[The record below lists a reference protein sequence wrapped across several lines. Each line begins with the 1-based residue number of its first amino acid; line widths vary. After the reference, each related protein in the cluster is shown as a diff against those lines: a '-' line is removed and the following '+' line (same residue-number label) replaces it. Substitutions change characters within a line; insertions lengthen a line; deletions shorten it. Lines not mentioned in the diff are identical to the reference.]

1 MKVSTREAIGDL
13 LNMENSN
20 SIDLIIPR
28 GSGELVK
35 SIKQK
40 SKMIPVLGHAD
51 GVCHIF
57 VDQYA
62 NADKAIEII
71 IDSKTDYPAACNAAE
86 TLLFHNECINNG
98 LLDAVI
104 KRLKSLGVEM
114 YSGPNLAARLTF
126 GPPVTD
132 NLKYEYGE
140 LACTVEVVSS
150 LEDAIRHI
158 HQYGSSHTDVI
169 ITEDKN
175 TMETFLNS
183 VDSACVFANCSSRM
197 SDGYRLGLGKVYL
210 SVWI

>member
-1 MKVSTREAIGDL
+1 MSTREAIGDL

-51 GVCHIF
+51 GVCHVY
-57 VDQYA
+57 VDEH
-62 NADKAIEII
+62 ADPEKAVEVI

-86 TLLFHNECINNG
+86 TLLFHKECLNNG
-98 LLDAVI
+98 VIDMVI
-104 KRLKSLGVEM
+104 KSLKSRGVDL
-114 YSGPNLAARLTF
+114 YSGPNLASALTF
-126 GPPVTD
+126 GPPETD
-132 NLKYEYGE
+132 NMKCEYGD
-140 LACTVEVVSS
+140 LACCVEIVSS
-150 LEDAIRHI
+150 VGEAIDHI

-169 ITEDKN
+169 ITENKDN
-175 TMETFLNS
+175 MNTFLNS

-197 SDGYRLGLGKVYL
+197 SDGYRLGLGNYKL
-210 SVWI
+210 SLLA